1 MKVLKRSEI
10 LIIDSNLEKGASEW
24 KESKAYA
31 ENDECEFEKFIYKAL
46 KASTG
51 IKPNADDKSWQ
62 KLRVSNEWACF
73 DYYLNTISSAQ
84 GEIDLT
90 FKAMSANA
98 IYLNGVRAK
107 RLIIECLDTSGAV
120 IESFEKGLFNESV
133 SSWSEYFFGDWVEKD
148 KAYDVFYECKSLSRS
163 RIFRVRAS
171 GLDRVEIGSIIAGV
185 AKSLATTLYAK
196 NSISMIDFSKVST
209 DEEGNTQLEKGNFKR
224 TNAFELLVDENEL
237 DFVMSELTNLRG
249 EACVFIIADN
259 FECLMNFAFLKNHEL
274 LLSKRGKS
282 VISVEIEGLV

>member
-1 MKVLKRSEI
+1 MKVLKRSEF

-46 KASTG
+46 KASTN
-51 IKPNADDKSWQ
+51 IKPNTDDKSWQ

-84 GEIDLT
+84 GEINLT

-120 IESFEKGLFNESV
+120 IERFEKGLFDESV

-209 DEEGNTQLEKGNFKR
+209 DEEGNTR

-237 DFVMSELTNLRG
+237 DFVMSELANLRG

>member
-1 MKVLKRSEI
+1 MRVLKRASV
-10 LIIDSNLEKGASEW
+10 LIINSNLKANEPSFDIEKKYSA
-24 KESKAYA
+24 
-31 ENDECEFEKFIYKAL
+31 NDECEFEKYIYKAL
-46 KASTG
+46 KESTG
-51 IKPNADDKSWQ
+51 IKPSEDLSSWQ

-73 DYYLNTISSAQ
+73 DYYLNTISSAKD
-84 GEIDLT
+84 EIDIS
-90 FKAMSANA
+90 FKCVGANA

-107 RLIIECLDTSGAV
+107 RLIIECLDEMGK
-120 IESFEKGLFNESV
+120 ILESFERELFEDKV
-133 SSWSEYFFGDWVEKD
+133 SSWSEYFFGDWVEKI
-148 KAYDVFYECKSLSRS
+148 KAHDVFYECKILSRS

-171 GLDRVEIGSIIAGV
+171 GLDRVEIGSIIAGSI
-185 AKSLATTLYAK
+185 KELATTLYAK

-209 DEEGNTQLEKGNFKR
+209 DEEGNTALVKGNFKR

-237 DFVMSELTNLRG
+237 DFVMSELANLRG

-282 VISVEIEGLV
+282 IISVEIEGLV